1 MSGWYEKMLIPL
13 FKEVSRYEPNTYY
26 LIIQGYLEPRG
37 KGSRGG
43 GWGGSG
49 AVHGRGDS
57 THWTPTTGNHTLRSG
72 VHRCRRPSRLA
83 SVPLLQQLFGPS
95 TGGGVWARW
104 GLQCGERPVGVGR
117 HDSRPLPPFQIEK
130 QKH

>member
-95 TGGGVWARW
+95 TGGGRVGEMGIAVWRAAS
-104 GLQCGERPVGVGR
+104 GGGAP
-117 HDSRPLPPFQIEK
+117 
-130 QKH
+130 